1 MLSTSRL
8 CHFTSPYAQKHLPSM
23 AALGFVSAAPPAAP
37 TTPLKAPRSASA
49 STASGLG
56 GTHVLAVS
64 ATGGILLAVRR
75 TRQRSAKSRASG
87 ARSVA
92 CKGQLLDKVEKKE
105 QARGKVPKELEEQPA
120 QAVASTSRVPMLSAV
135 LLLACGVRLGIAKE
149 APFFEVAEESEP
161 RRCSHSWCETRLQN
175 IADQDRLTWLG
186 FKDPGPVESRLEDL
200 VARLTVEEKRLGLD
214 RHFLCCP
221 SDKASEAVKLRIL
234 QLSNDLFGGVPSVD
248 L

>member
-1 MLSTSRL
+1 MPEKEAGSLLAHWRVYHAAETFSQPDQETT
-8 CHFTSPYAQKHLPSM
+8 FTD
-23 AALGFVSAAPPAAP
+23 
-37 TTPLKAPRSASA
+37 APRSASA

-120 QAVASTSRVPMLSAV
+120 QAVASTSSYPAV
-135 LLLACGVRLGIAKE
+135 TAC
-149 APFFEVAEESEP
+149 
-161 RRCSHSWCETRLQN
+161 
-175 IADQDRLTWLG
+175 
-186 FKDPGPVESRLEDL
+186 
-200 VARLTVEEKRLGLD
+200 
-214 RHFLCCP
+214 
-221 SDKASEAVKLRIL
+221 
-234 QLSNDLFGGVPSVD
+234 
-248 L
+248 

>member
-8 CHFTSPYAQKHLPSM
+8 CDLTGPYARKHLPSM
-23 AALGFVSAAPPAAP
+23 AALGFVSAAPPAP

-75 TRQRSAKSRASG
+75 TRQRSSAKSRAS
-87 ARSVA
+87 ASRVA

-105 QARGKVPKELEEQPA
+105 QAPKAPKELKEQPA
-120 QAVASTSRVPMLSAV
+120 QAVASSSHVPMLWSAV
-135 LLLACGVRLGIAKE
+135 LLACGVLGRLGTAKE
-149 APFFEVAEESEP
+149 APFFELAQEKEEP
-161 RRCSHSWCETRLQN
+161 
-175 IADQDRLTWLG
+175 
-186 FKDPGPVESRLEDL
+186 DPGPVESRLEDL
-200 VARLTVEEKRLGLD
+200 VAQLTVEEK
-214 RHFLCCP
+214 
-221 SDKASEAVKLRIL
+221 IL

>member
-1 MLSTSRL
+1 
-8 CHFTSPYAQKHLPSM
+8 M
-23 AALGFVSAAPPAAP
+23 ALFAPF
-37 TTPLKAPRSASA
+37 
-49 STASGLG
+49 
-56 GTHVLAVS
+56 
-64 ATGGILLAVRR
+64 
-75 TRQRSAKSRASG
+75 
-87 ARSVA
+87 
-92 CKGQLLDKVEKKE
+92 E
-105 QARGKVPKELEEQPA
+105 
-120 QAVASTSRVPMLSAV
+120 MLSAV

-149 APFFEVAEESEP
+149 AEGLAVGEAMRSQCEACPCGREPQAPFFEVAEESEP
-161 RRCSHSWCETRLQN
+161 RRCSHSWCETRLQK
-175 IADQDRLTWLG
+175 IEDQDRLTWLG